1 MIAKLEIK
9 KQFNEERQKLF
20 SDESLLKDSFKFCIQ
35 YSLLVEDYIR
45 RILKDKK
52 IPFAI
57 ASGGSFSRRELS
69 PYSDID
75 LMFICKTVDG
85 NEDIINECVTD
96 LWDCGIEA
104 SHTVRDFSDIMK
116 FLNEDLHAF
125 TQFYETRII
134 LGDDDVYND
143 WNNLITTSLSKDD
156 KNNLLKEFFADTNLR
171 YAKYGDSAKVLE
183 PNIKYTAGGLR
194 DLQAVEWM
202 YSLKNDL
209 VLSNQNETTQTEA
222 FLELIKK
229 SKLTNSKAASRLLNS
244 YKFLLSV
251 RNYLHII
258 SPTKT
263 DRLEFNSQEKIANKM
278 GYSSDPWHSFMK
290 DYFAASSVLKRFAQT
305 MMTKFEEDISNPV
318 SDYLAIELDDDFI
331 VKENR
336 ISLTDP
342 NKQIEMSQIL
352 RVFYYRAVRDAIFD
366 ENLRSKI
373 IEYALESGAEFVT
386 EKASSAFFRE
396 LLRLPKNV
404 GKTISIMNELGVLS
418 AFLTE
423 FKDLVGFFQP
433 GVYHCYTADEHTII
447 ALSNLEKLKDENSKL
462 GKIFHDIERRDLL
475 YLGVLFHDI
484 AKPISVSGHEIIG
497 AEIASSVMER
507 LGYEQEEINL
517 VRFLVRHHLTME
529 QVAFRRNL
537 NDPITLDQ
545 FAANVPSVEALDMLY
560 LLTFADLSAVSPVVW
575 TQWKS
580 DLLFELYRKTKAMLE
595 DRVSGEQLIYA
606 DTMEVINEKVK
617 GADASIR
624 EHLEAFD
631 DLSYLQQFS
640 EEEINAHA
648 EEIARGEDTIVF
660 FKEEGEFTNI
670 TVITEDNEAIL
681 AKLCGALS
689 INDLNIHDARIFT
702 RKDGLIIDNF
712 NVTDFRSHKKID
724 TERYEKI
731 KEDVVASLSNQ
742 LSINKEFKRVRSKWW
757 RIEDKLFSRKGNV
770 KVLFEKHQN
779 YTIIDVFSPDRLG
792 LLYQITRKFF
802 DLGLSIY
809 FAKIATK
816 GDDVVDSFYVLTQSG
831 RKISPNNFELIK
843 KELSE
848 TIEQML

>member
-1 MIAKLEIK
+1 MIKKLEIK
-9 KQFNEERQKLF
+9 KQFNEEKQQLF
-20 SDESLLKDSFKFCIQ
+20 GDESLLKDSFKFCMR

-57 ASGGSFSRRELS
+57 ASSGSFSRRELS

-75 LMFICKTVDG
+75 LMFICRSIDG
-85 NEDIINECVTD
+85 NDVIINECVTD
-96 LWDCGIEA
+96 LWDCGIEV
-104 SHTVRDFSDIMK
+104 SHTVRDFSDIIK

-134 LGDDDVYND
+134 LGDDDTYND
-143 WNNLITTSLSKDD
+143 WNNLITTSLTQED
-156 KNNLLKEFFADTNLR
+156 KTNLLKEFFTDTHLR

-183 PNIKYTAGGLR
+183 PNIKFTAGGLR

-209 VLSNQNETTQTEA
+209 VLSSQNEITQTEA
-222 FLELIKK
+222 FLESIKK
-229 SKLTNSKAASRLLNS
+229 NKFTNSKTAARLLNS
-244 YKFLLSV
+244 YKFILAV

-258 SPTKT
+258 SPSKT
-263 DRLEFNSQEKIANKM
+263 DRLEFSSQEKIAVKL
-278 GYSSDPWHSFMK
+278 GYPHDKWHDFMK
-290 DYFAASSVLKRFAQT
+290 DYFYHASVLKRFANT
-305 MMTKFEEDISNPV
+305 MMKKFEEEISKPV
-318 SDYLAIELDDDFI
+318 SDYLAIQLDADF
-331 VKENR
+331 VLKENR
-336 ISLTDP
+336 ISMANP
-342 NKQIEMSQIL
+342 NAEIDMSQIL
-352 RVFYYRAVRDAIFD
+352 RVFYYRALKDAIFD

-373 IEYALESGAEFVT
+373 IEYALDSDEEIVT
-386 EKASSAFFRE
+386 ENVSSTFFRE

-404 GKTISIMNELGVLS
+404 GKTISAMNELGVLA

-447 ALSNLEKLKDENSKL
+447 ALSNLEKLKDENTQL
-462 GKIFHDIERRDLL
+462 GKIFYEIERRDLL

-484 AKPISVSGHEIIG
+484 AKPITVSGHEIIG

-537 NDPITLDQ
+537 NDPVTLDQ

-595 DRVSGEQLIYA
+595 DRLSGEQLIYA
-606 DTMEVINEKVK
+606 DTLDVINEKVK
-617 GADASIR
+617 GADSSLL

-631 DLSYLQQFS
+631 DLTYLQQFS

-660 FKEEGEFTNI
+660 FREDKEFTNI
-670 TVITEDNEAIL
+670 TVITEDNEAVL

-702 RKDGLIIDNF
+702 RKDGIIIDNF
-712 NVTDFRSHKKID
+712 NVTDFRSHKKIEP
-724 TERYEKI
+724 ERYDKI
-731 KEDVVASLSNQ
+731 KEDVIASLNNQ

-770 KVLFEKHQN
+770 KVLFEKHQK
-779 YTIIDVFSPDRLG
+779 YTIIDIFSPDRLG
-792 LLYQITRKFF
+792 LLYQITRKLF

-809 FAKIATK
+809 FAKISTK
-816 GDDVVDSFYVLTQSG
+816 GDDVVDSFYVLTQAG
-831 RKISPNNFELIK
+831 KKISPNNFELIK

>member
-1 MIAKLEIK
+1 MTEKLEIK
-9 KQFNEERQKLF
+9 KQFNEEKQKLF
-20 SDESLLKDSFKFCIQ
+20 TDESLLKDSFKLSMS
-35 YSLLVEDYIR
+35 YSLLVEVYIR
-45 RILKDKK
+45 RILHGKK

-57 ASGGSFSRRELS
+57 ASAGSFSRRELS
-69 PYSDID
+69 PHSDID
-75 LMFICKTVDG
+75 LMFICRKVDDH
-85 NEDIINECVTD
+85 EQMINECITD
-96 LWDCGIEA
+96 LWDGGIEA
-104 SHTVRDFSDIMK
+104 SHTVRDFSDLMK
-116 FLNEDLHAF
+116 FLNDDLHAV
-125 TQFYETRII
+125 TQFFETRII
-134 LGDDDVYND
+134 MGDDELYDD
-143 WNNLITTSLSKDD
+143 WNNSITTSLNDDD
-156 KNNLLKEFFADTNLR
+156 KKNLLNEFITDTKMR

-194 DLQAVEWM
+194 DLQIVEWI
-202 YSLKNDL
+202 YSLKNNL
-209 VLSNQNETTQTEA
+209 ILSNQNEITQTEA
-222 FLELIKK
+222 FLELITKN
-229 SKLTNSKAASRLLNS
+229 KLINSKAATRLLHS
-244 YKFLLSV
+244 YKFILMV
-251 RNYLHII
+251 RNHLHLTI
-258 SPTKT
+258 SSKT
-263 DRLEFNSQEKIANKM
+263 DRLEFESQEKIAKRL
-278 GYSSDPWHSFMK
+278 GYSASGWHDFMK
-290 DYFAASSVLKRFAQT
+290 DYFSCSSVLKRFAHT
-305 MMTKFEEDISNPV
+305 MLIRFEEDISKPV

-331 VKENR
+331 LKENR
-336 ISLTDP
+336 ISLVNP
-342 NKQIEMSQIL
+342 NAEIDMSQIL
-352 RVFYYRAVRDAIFD
+352 RVFYYRATKDAVFD

-373 IEYALESGAEFVT
+373 IEHSIDWDEEIVP
-386 EKASSAFFRE
+386 ENASSTFFRE

-404 GKTISIMNELGVLS
+404 GRTISSMNELGVLS

-423 FKDLVGFFQP
+423 FKDLIGFFQP

-447 ALSNLEKLKDENSKL
+447 ALTNLEKLRDEDNRM
-462 GKIFHDIERRDLL
+462 GKIFYELERRDLL

-497 AEIASSVMER
+497 AEIASSIMER
-507 LGYEQEEINL
+507 LGYEQDEINL

-529 QVAFRRNL
+529 QAAFRRNL
-537 NDPITLDQ
+537 NDPVTLDQ
-545 FAANVPSVEALDMLY
+545 FAAHVPSIEALNMLY

-580 DLLFELYRKTKAMLE
+580 DLLYELYHKTKVMIE

-606 DTMEVINEKVK
+606 DTLDVINEKVK
-617 GADASIR
+617 GADTHLR
-624 EHLEAFD
+624 EHLEAID

-648 EEIARGEDTIVF
+648 EEIARGEDTIIF

-670 TVITEDNEAIL
+670 TVITEDNEAVL
-681 AKLCGALS
+681 ARLCGALS

-712 NVTDFRSHKKID
+712 NVTDFRSHKKIE
-724 TERYEKI
+724 TERYAKI
-731 KEDVVASLSNQ
+731 KEDVIASLNNE

-770 KVLFEKHQN
+770 KVIFEKHQN
-779 YTIIDVFSPDRLG
+779 YTIVDVFSPDRLG
-792 LLYQITRKFF
+792 LLYQITRKLF

-809 FAKIATK
+809 FAKISTK
-816 GDDVVDSFYVLTQSG
+816 GDDIVDSFYVLTQSG